1 MLFPLN
7 IPLPSITFLVGSYL
21 LLLASM
27 CPWTLHCCPECWTF
41 TATSNRAP
49 QADCQHRLF
58 TLWLH
63 GAIIFPIINHRSMP
77 SIYFR
82 QPACAAPT
90 QSICAS
96 VWLTV
101 FLRSRPHHPRLGG
114 GVWSHLRGA
123 FTTFNPLIRLP
134 PTPPPPPA
142 PQPPACTTAK
152 RYPSISPHPARLR
165 TGHHCLTTGYR
176 LPFAPTL
183 DVALAPQVPR

>member
-1 MLFPLN
+1 MSLAFTGKAPISPFSFSNQQGSSFLLVLFPLN

-134 PTPPPPPA
+134 PPHRS
-142 PQPPACTTAK
+142 PQLAL
-152 RYPSISPHPARLR
+152 LR
-165 TGHHCLTTGYR
+165 SVI
-176 LPFAPTL
+176 LPFPPTL
-183 DVALAPQVPR
+183 LALGPVTTL